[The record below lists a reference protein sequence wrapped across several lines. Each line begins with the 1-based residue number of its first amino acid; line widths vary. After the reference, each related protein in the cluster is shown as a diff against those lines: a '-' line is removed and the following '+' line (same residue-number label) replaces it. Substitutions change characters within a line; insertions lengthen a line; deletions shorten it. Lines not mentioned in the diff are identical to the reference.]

1 MPKMMI
7 GWNHK
12 MTIENL
18 QKSNLAKL
26 LATENITVQHR
37 KVDTAYFD
45 VKNRILCLPIW
56 KEEMPNDVYD
66 LLVGHEVG
74 HALFTPTSDW
84 AFKQKEVP
92 VSFLNVLEDVRI
104 EKMMKQKFPGLRK
117 NFYDGYQILTDKNF
131 FGIKDKDVSLLKF
144 IDRLNVHYK
153 IGAFA
158 QIPFHNETEM
168 DFVKRAF
175 ETQTFDDV
183 FNLAKEIYAY
193 EKQQKQQEQK
203 VPEQSK
209 EQQSGQSDDDTEKMQ
224 QPDNTQDE
232 QQEEQESAST
242 NADNT
247 DQDGDEL
254 EVLQGQGDIN
264 PELNEEEKT
273 GEGKKV
279 SDGREG
285 SIGGDDLEASTDRS
299 MNDKMKSLLDE
310 KGKDNT
316 YVTLPLPNLKQI
328 VIEHKELYKSVKE
341 QDERYSNIVDINT
354 AVAREFKK
362 FKDSSMKTVNYLVK
376 EFEMKKS
383 ADAYKK
389 ASVSRTG
396 VINVNKLHSY
406 KYNDDIFKKLTI
418 IPDGKNH
425 GMMMFVDWSGSMHKS
440 FYETITQLFNLVFF
454 CQQVKIPFEVYAFS
468 DRSQRLNIGMGRE
481 SCWMYKSGDKAMDQ
495 FSLLQLFTSTMKKQ
509 EFQNACIEIYKVAMS
524 YSNKL
529 NEFIS
534 YYYSPCTLLSLGGT
548 PLNAAVLA
556 SIPMIKRFKKENQIQ
571 KMNTIFLTDGDSH
584 DHRDF
589 FVPVDGNEQSYQVK
603 DEKNGLKYGD
613 MPYENN
619 MVCIDNQTKYSFK
632 MSYMR
637 NTTKDYF
644 ELLKR
649 KVDTVLIGFH
659 IVHRKLEQEDIGRIA
674 GKTYYRVNMRESEKI
689 RDSFRKNKFVISTKN
704 GYDEQYYIKG
714 SKDLEINDEG
724 FTVDP
729 NKRTS
734 LVAAFKKYSKNK
746 VMSRVLLNKFIEK
759 VA

>member
-1 MPKMMI
+1 
-7 GWNHK
+7 

-45 VKNRILCLPIW
+45 VKNRVLCLPIW

-74 HALFTPTSDW
+74 HALFTPKEDW
-84 AFKQKEVP
+84 MFKQKEVP

-117 NFYDGYQILTDKNF
+117 NFYDGYQILSNKDF
-131 FGIKDKDVSLLKF
+131 FGIKDKEVSQLKF
-144 IDRLNVHYK
+144 IDRMNIHYK

-158 QIPFHNETEM
+158 QVPFHNEIEM
-168 DFVKRAF
+168 DFIKRAF
-175 ETQTFDDV
+175 ETQSFDDV
-183 FNLAKEIYAY
+183 YNLAKEIYAY
-193 EKQQKQQEQK
+193 EKEQKQQEQK
-203 VPEQSK
+203 VPDNSK
-209 EQQSGQSDDDTEKMQ
+209 EQQSGQSDDDIEKMQ
-224 QPDNTQDE
+224 QPDNTQDD

-242 NADNT
+242 NS
-247 DQDGDEL
+247 DQGDQGDE
-254 EVLQGQGDIN
+254 EIEILQGQGDIN
-264 PELNEEEKT
+264 PSLDEEEKT

-285 SIGGDDLEASTDRS
+285 SIGGDSLEASTDTS
-299 MNDKMKSLLDE
+299 MNEMMKSLLDK
-310 KGKDNT
+310 KGRDNT

-328 VIEHKELYKSVKE
+328 VIEHKELYKTVKE
-341 QDERYSNIVDINT
+341 QDERYSNIAEINT
-354 AVAREFKK
+354 VVAREFKK
-362 FKDSSMKTVNYLVK
+362 FKDGSMKTVNYLVK
-376 EFEMKKS
+376 EFEMRKS

-406 KYNDDIFKKLTI
+406 KFNDDIFKKLTI

-468 DRSQRLNIGMGRE
+468 DRSQRLNIGMGTE

-495 FSLLQLFTSTMKKQ
+495 FSLLQLFTSNMKKK
-509 EFQNACIEIYKVAMS
+509 EFNNACVEIYKVAMA
-524 YSNKL
+524 YNNRL
-529 NEFIS
+529 HEHTQ
-534 YYYSPCTLLSLGGT
+534 YYYSPCQILSLGGT
-548 PLNAAVLA
+548 PLNAAILA
-556 SIPMIKRFKKENQIQ
+556 SIPLIKNFKKQNQIQ

-589 FVPVDGNEQSYQVK
+589 FVPVDGTEQSYKVK
-603 DEKNGLKYGD
+603 DEKKGLKYGD
-613 MPYENN
+613 MPYEND

-649 KVDTVLIGFH
+649 KVDTVLLGFH
-659 IVHRKLEQEDIGRIA
+659 IVHRKLEAEDVGRIT
-674 GKTYYRVNMRESEKI
+674 GKTYYRVPMREQEKI
-689 RDSFRKNKFVISTKN
+689 RMAFRKDKFVITTKN
-704 GYDEQYYIKG
+704 GYDAQYYIKG
-714 SKDLEINDEG
+714 SKDLEINNEG
-724 FTVDP
+724 FTIDE
-729 NKRTS
+729 NKNTS
-734 LVAAFKKYSKNK
+734 LVAAFKKYSKSK
-746 VMSRVLLNKFIEK
+746 VMSRVLLNKFIER

>member
-1 MPKMMI
+1 
-7 GWNHK
+7 
-12 MTIENL
+12 MTVENL

-45 VKNRILCLPIW
+45 VKNRVLCLPIW

-74 HALFTPTSDW
+74 HALFTPKEDW
-84 AFKQKEVP
+84 MFKQKEVP

-117 NFYDGYQILTDKNF
+117 NFYDGYQILSNKDF
-131 FGIKDKDVSLLKF
+131 FGIKDKEVSQLKF
-144 IDRLNVHYK
+144 IDRMNIHYK

-158 QIPFHNETEM
+158 QVPFHNEIEM
-168 DFVKRAF
+168 DFIKRAF
-175 ETQTFDDV
+175 ETQSFDDV
-183 FNLAKEIYAY
+183 YNLAKEIYAY
-193 EKQQKQQEQK
+193 EKEQKQQEQK
-203 VPEQSK
+203 VPDNSK
-209 EQQSGQSDDDTEKMQ
+209 EQQSGQSDDDIEKMQ
-224 QPDNTQDE
+224 QPDNTQDD

-242 NADNT
+242 NSEQSE
-247 DQDGDEL
+247 QDGEEL
-254 EVLQGQGDIN
+254 EILQGQGDIN
-264 PELNEEEKT
+264 PSLDEEEKT

-285 SIGGDDLEASTDRS
+285 SIGGDSLEASTDKS
-299 MNDKMKSLLDE
+299 MNEMMKSLLDE

-328 VIEHKELYKSVKE
+328 VIEHKDLYKTVKE
-341 QDERYSNIVDINT
+341 QDERYSNIFEINT
-354 AVAREFKK
+354 VVAREFKK
-362 FKDSSMKTVNYLVK
+362 FKDGSMKTVNYLVK
-376 EFEMKKS
+376 EFEMRKS

-406 KYNDDIFKKLTI
+406 KFNDDIFKKLTI

-468 DRSQRLNIGMGRE
+468 DRSQRLNIGMGTE

-495 FSLLQLFTSTMKKQ
+495 FSLLQLFTSNMKKK
-509 EFQNACIEIYKVAMS
+509 EFNNACVEIYKVAMA
-524 YSNKL
+524 YNNRL
-529 NEFIS
+529 HEHVH
-534 YYYSPCTLLSLGGT
+534 YYYSPCQILSLGGT
-548 PLNAAVLA
+548 PLNAAILA
-556 SIPMIKRFKKENQIQ
+556 SIPMIKNFKKQNQIQ

-589 FVPVDGNEQSYQVK
+589 FVPVDGTEQSYKVK
-603 DEKNGLKYGD
+603 DEKKGLKYGD

-619 MVCIDNQTKYSFK
+619 MVCIDNQTKFSFK

-649 KVDTVLIGFH
+649 KVDTVLLGFH
-659 IVHRKLEQEDIGRIA
+659 IVHRKLESEDVGRIA
-674 GKTYYRVNMRESEKI
+674 GKTYYRVPMREQEKI
-689 RDSFRKNKFVISTKN
+689 RMAFRKDKFVITTKN
-704 GYDEQYYIKG
+704 GYDAQYYIKG
-714 SKDLEINDEG
+714 SKDLEINNEG
-724 FTVDP
+724 FTIDE
-729 NKRTS
+729 NKNTS
-734 LVAAFKKYSKNK
+734 LVAAFKKYSKSK
-746 VMSRVLLNKFIEK
+746 VMSRVLLNKFIER

>member
-1 MPKMMI
+1 
-7 GWNHK
+7 

-45 VKNRILCLPIW
+45 VKNRVLCLPIW

-74 HALFTPTSDW
+74 HALFTPKEDW
-84 AFKQKEVP
+84 MFKQKEVP

-104 EKMMKQKFPGLRK
+104 EKMMKQRFPGLRK
-117 NFYDGYQILTDKNF
+117 NFYDGYQILSNKDF
-131 FGIKDKDVSLLKF
+131 FGIKDKEVSQLKF
-144 IDRLNVHYK
+144 IDRMNVHYK

-158 QIPFHNETEM
+158 QIPFHNEIEM
-168 DFVKRAF
+168 NFVKRAF
-175 ETQTFDDV
+175 ETETFDDV
-183 FNLAKEIYAY
+183 YNLAKEIYAY
-193 EKQQKQQEQK
+193 EKEQKQQEQK
-203 VPEQSK
+203 VPDNSK
-209 EQQSGQSDDDTEKMQ
+209 EQQSGQSDDVEKMQ
-224 QPDNTQDE
+224 QPDNTQDD

-242 NADNT
+242 NSEQS
-247 DQDGDEL
+247 DQGDEEL
-254 EVLQGQGDIN
+254 EILQGQGDIN
-264 PELNEEEKT
+264 PESNEEEKT

-285 SIGGDDLEASTDRS
+285 SIGGDDLEASTDTS
-299 MNDKMKSLLDE
+299 MTEKMKSLLDE
-310 KGKDNT
+310 KGRDNT

-328 VIEHKELYKSVKE
+328 VIEHKELYKLVKE
-341 QDERYSNIVDINT
+341 QEGRYTHMDDINT

-406 KYNDDIFKKLTI
+406 KFSDDIFKKLTI

-454 CQQVKIPFEVYAFS
+454 CQQVKIPFEVYAFT
-468 DRSQRLNIGMGRE
+468 DRSQRLNISQNE
-481 SCWMYKSGDKAMDQ
+481 SSWMYKAGDKSMDQ
-495 FSLLQLFTSTMKKQ
+495 FNLLQLFTSTMKKQ
-509 EFQNACIEIYKVAMS
+509 EFNNACVEIYKVAMA
-524 YSNKL
+524 YNNKL
-529 NEFIS
+529 HEYTN
-534 YYYSPCTLLSLGGT
+534 YYYSPVQILSLGGT
-548 PLNAAVLA
+548 PLNAAILA

-589 FVPVDGNEQSYQVK
+589 FVPVDGTEESYRIK
-603 DEKNGLKYGD
+603 DEKKQLKYGD
-613 MPYENN
+613 MPYQND
-619 MVCIDNQTKYSFK
+619 MVCIDNQTKFSFK

-644 ELLKR
+644 KLLKR
-649 KVDTVLIGFH
+649 KVDTVLLGFH
-659 IVHRKLEQEDIGRIA
+659 IVHRTLEHEDLGRIA
-674 GKTYYRVNMRESEKI
+674 GKTYYRVPMREQEKI
-689 RDSFRKNKFVISTKN
+689 RMAFRKDKFVITTKN
-704 GYDEQYYIKG
+704 GYDAQYYIKG
-714 SKDLEINDEG
+714 SKDLEINNEG
-724 FTVDP
+724 FTIDE
-729 NKRTS
+729 NKKTS
-734 LVAAFKKYSKNK
+734 LVAAFKKYSKSK
-746 VMSRVLLNKFIEK
+746 VMSRVLLNKFIER

>member
-1 MPKMMI
+1 
-7 GWNHK
+7 

-45 VKNRILCLPIW
+45 VKNRVLCLPIW

-74 HALFTPTSDW
+74 HALFTPKEDW
-84 AFKQKEVP
+84 MFKQKEVP

-117 NFYDGYQILTDKNF
+117 NFYDGYQILSDKDF
-131 FGIKDKDVSLLKF
+131 FGIKDKEVSQLKF
-144 IDRLNVHYK
+144 IDRMNVHYK

-158 QIPFHNETEM
+158 QVPFHNEIEM
-168 DFVKRAF
+168 NFIKRAF

-183 FNLAKEIYAY
+183 YNLAKEIYEY
-193 EKQQKQQEQK
+193 EKEQEQ
-203 VPEQSK
+203 
-209 EQQSGQSDDDTEKMQ
+209 
-224 QPDNTQDE
+224 
-232 QQEEQESAST
+232 QESAST

-285 SIGGDDLEASTDRS
+285 SIGGDDGLEASTDKS
-299 MNDKMKSLLDE
+299 MNEKMKSLLDE
-310 KGKDNT
+310 KSKDNT
-316 YVTLPLPNLKQI
+316 YVTLPLPNLKEI
-328 VIEHKELYKSVKE
+328 VIKHKELYKIVKE
-341 QDERYSNIVDINT
+341 QDERYSNIAEINT
-354 AVAREFKK
+354 VVAREFKK
-362 FKDSSMKTVNYLVK
+362 FKDGSMKTVNYLVK

-389 ASVSRTG
+389 SSVSKTG

-406 KYNDDIFKKLTI
+406 QFNDDIFKKLTI

-454 CQQVKIPFEVYAFS
+454 CQQVKIPFEVYAFT
-468 DRSQRLNIGMGRE
+468 DRSQRLNFGNGTK

-495 FSLLQLFTSTMKKQ
+495 FNLLQLFTSSMKKQ
-509 EFQNACIEIYKVAMS
+509 EFNNACVEIYKVALA
-524 YSNKL
+524 YNNKL
-529 NEFIS
+529 HEYTN
-534 YYYSPCTLLSLGGT
+534 YYYSPVQILSLGGT
-548 PLNAAVLA
+548 PLNAAILA

-589 FVPVDGNEQSYQVK
+589 FVPVDGSEQSYQVK
-603 DEKNGLKYGD
+603 DPKQGLKYGNMHYD
-613 MPYENN
+613 NT
-619 MVCIDNQTKYSFK
+619 MVCIDNQTKFSFK
-632 MSYMR
+632 MDYTR

-649 KVDTVLIGFH
+649 KVDTVLLGFH
-659 IVHRKLEQEDIGRIA
+659 IIHRKLELEDIGRIA
-674 GKTYYRVNMRESEKI
+674 GKTYYRIPMREQEKI
-689 RDSFRKNKFVISTKN
+689 RGAFRKDKFIITTKN
-704 GYDEQYYIKG
+704 GYDAQYYIKG
-714 SKDLEINDEG
+714 SKDLEINNEG
-724 FTVDP
+724 FTIDP
-729 NKRTS
+729 NKNTS
-734 LVAAFKKYSKNK
+734 LVAAFKKYSKSK
-746 VMSRVLLNKFIEK
+746 VMSRVLLNKFIER

>member
-1 MPKMMI
+1 
-7 GWNHK
+7 

-45 VKNRILCLPIW
+45 VKNRVLCLPIW
-56 KEEMPNDVYD
+56 KDEMPNDVYD

-74 HALFTPTSDW
+74 HALFTPKSDW

-104 EKMMKQKFPGLRK
+104 EKMMKQRFPGLRK
-117 NFYDGYQILTDKNF
+117 SFYEGYQNLTQRDF
-131 FGIKDKDVSLLKF
+131 FGIKNKEVSTMRF
-144 IDRLNVHYK
+144 IDRLNIHYK

-158 QIPFHNETEM
+158 QVPFHNEIEI

-193 EKQQKQQEQK
+193 EKEQQSQQQEQQK
-203 VPEQSK
+203 
-209 EQQSGQSDDDTEKMQ
+209 QSGQSDDDVEKMQ
-224 QPDNTQDE
+224 QPDNTQE
-232 QQEEQESAST
+232 QNGEEEVQT
-242 NADNT
+242 NSS
-247 DQDGDEL
+247 QSGDGDGE
-254 EVLQGQGDIN
+254 EVEMLQGEGDIN
-264 PELNEEEKT
+264 ASTPNDEKSEQGKT
-273 GEGKKV
+273 PAYGQEGTNNA
-279 SDGREG
+279 
-285 SIGGDDLEASTDRS
+285 DDIQASTDQS
-299 MNDKMKSLLDE
+299 MNKNMKELLDD
-310 KGKDNT
+310 KSKDNT
-316 YVTLPLPNLKQI
+316 YVTLPIPNLDSI
-328 VIEHKELYKSVKE
+328 VIPHKELYKLVKE
-341 QDERYSNIVDINT
+341 QDARYSSSEDIN
-354 AVAREFKK
+354 VLVKKEFKK
-362 FKDSSMKTVNYLVK
+362 FKDASMKTVNYLVK

-389 ASVSRTG
+389 ASVSKTG

-406 KYNDDIFKKLTI
+406 KFNDDIFKKLTI

-440 FYETITQLFNLVFF
+440 FYETVTQLFNLIFF
-454 CQQVKIPFEVYAFS
+454 CQQVKIPFEVYAFT
-468 DRSQRLNIGMGRE
+468 DRTQRLSVGYSKGKA
-481 SCWMYKSGDKAMDQ
+481 WTYKSGDKVMDD
-495 FSLLQLFTSTMKKQ
+495 FNLLQLFSSDMKKV

-524 YSNKL
+524 YGNKL
-529 NEFIS
+529 MDLSN
-534 YYYSPCTLLSLGGT
+534 YYYTPVSALSLGGT
-548 PLNAAVLA
+548 PLNAGILA
-556 SIPMIKRFKKENQIQ
+556 SIPMIKKFKSKYQIQ

-589 FVPVDGNEQSYQVK
+589 YVDVDGTETDSWRIK
-603 DEKNGLKYGD
+603 DHENKLKYGS

-619 MVCIDNQTKYSFK
+619 LIVQDNQTKYSFN
-632 MSYMR
+632 MSYAQ
-637 NTTKDYF
+637 NSTKGYF

-659 IVHRKLEQEDIGRIA
+659 IVHRKLDYTEIGKIS
-674 GKTYYRVNMRESEKI
+674 GKGYSTDFKESEKI
-689 RDSFRKNKFVISTKN
+689 RESFRKDKYVISTKN
-704 GYDEQYYIKG
+704 GYDEQYFIKG

-724 FTVDP
+724 FTVDE

-746 VMSRVLLNKFIEK
+746 IMSRVILNKFIEK

>member
-1 MPKMMI
+1 
-7 GWNHK
+7 

-45 VKNRILCLPIW
+45 VKNRVLCLPIW

-74 HALFTPTSDW
+74 HALFTPASDW

-117 NFYDGYQILTDKNF
+117 NFYDGYQILTKKDF
-131 FGIKDKDVSLLKF
+131 FGIQNKDVSTLRF

-168 DFVKRAF
+168 NFVKRAF

-193 EKQQKQQEQK
+193 EKEQKQKQQEQN
-203 VPEQSK
+203 VPDNSK

-254 EVLQGQGDIN
+254 EVLQGEGDIN

-273 GEGKKV
+273 GKGKKV

-285 SIGGDDLEASTDRS
+285 SIGGDDGLEASTDTS
-299 MNDKMKSLLDE
+299 MNEKMKSLLDE
-310 KGKDNT
+310 KSKDNT
-316 YVTLPLPNLKQI
+316 YVTLPLPNLKEI
-328 VIEHKELYKSVKE
+328 VIEHKELYKIVKE
-341 QDERYSNIVDINT
+341 QDERYSSIPEINT
-354 AVAREFKK
+354 VVAKEFKK
-362 FKDSSMKTVNYLVK
+362 FKDGSMKTVNYLVK

-389 ASVSRTG
+389 SSVSKTG

-406 KYNDDIFKKLTI
+406 QFNDDIFKKLTI

-440 FYETITQLFNLVFF
+440 FYETITQLFNLIFF
-454 CQQVKIPFEVYAFS
+454 CQQVKIPFEVYAFT
-468 DRSQRLNIGMGRE
+468 DRSQRLNFGNGTK

-495 FSLLQLFTSTMKKQ
+495 FNLLQLFTSNMKKK
-509 EFQNACIEIYKVAMS
+509 EFNNACIEIYKVALA
-524 YSNKL
+524 YNNKL
-529 NEFIS
+529 HEHVE
-534 YYYSPCTLLSLGGT
+534 YYYSPCQILSLGGT

-584 DHRDF
+584 DHRDY
-589 FVPVDGNEQSYQVK
+589 FVPVDGSEESYQVK
-603 DEKNGLKYGD
+603 DPKQGLKYGNMHYD
-613 MPYENN
+613 NT
-619 MVCIDNQTKYSFK
+619 MVCIDNQTKFSFK
-632 MSYMR
+632 MGYTR

-649 KVDTVLIGFH
+649 KVDTVLLGFH
-659 IVHRKLEQEDIGRIA
+659 IVHRKLELEDIGRIA
-674 GKTYYRVNMRESEKI
+674 GKTYYRIPMREQEKI
-689 RDSFRKNKFVISTKN
+689 RGAFRKDKFVITTKN
-704 GYDEQYYIKG
+704 GYDAQYYIKG

-724 FTVDP
+724 FTIDE

-734 LVAAFKKYSKNK
+734 LIAAFKRYSKNK

>member
-1 MPKMMI
+1 
-7 GWNHK
+7 

-45 VKNRILCLPIW
+45 VKNRVLCLPIW

-74 HALFTPTSDW
+74 HALFTPKEDW
-84 AFKQKEVP
+84 MFKQKEVP

-104 EKMMKQKFPGLRK
+104 EKMMKQRFPGLRK
-117 NFYDGYQILTDKNF
+117 NFYDGYQILSNKDF
-131 FGIKDKDVSLLKF
+131 FGIKDKEVSQLKF
-144 IDRLNVHYK
+144 IDRMNVHYK

-158 QIPFHNETEM
+158 QIPFHNEIEM
-168 DFVKRAF
+168 NFVKRAF
-175 ETQTFDDV
+175 ETETFDDV
-183 FNLAKEIYAY
+183 YNLAKEIYAY
-193 EKQQKQQEQK
+193 EKEQKQQEQK
-203 VPEQSK
+203 VPDNSK
-209 EQQSGQSDDDTEKMQ
+209 EQQSGQSDDVEKMQ
-224 QPDNTQDE
+224 QPDNTQDD

-242 NADNT
+242 NSE
-247 DQDGDEL
+247 QSEEDGDEL
-254 EVLQGQGDIN
+254 EILQGQGDIN
-264 PELNEEEKT
+264 PESNEEEKT

-285 SIGGDDLEASTDRS
+285 SIGGDDLEASTDTS
-299 MNDKMKSLLDE
+299 MTEKMKSLLDE
-310 KGKDNT
+310 KGRDNT

-328 VIEHKELYKSVKE
+328 VIEHKELYKLVKE
-341 QDERYSNIVDINT
+341 QEGRYTHMDDINT

-406 KYNDDIFKKLTI
+406 KFNDDIFKKLTI

-454 CQQVKIPFEVYAFS
+454 CQQVKIPFEVYAFT
-468 DRSQRLNIGMGRE
+468 DRSQRLNISQNE
-481 SCWMYKSGDKAMDQ
+481 SSWMYKAGDKSMDQ
-495 FSLLQLFTSTMKKQ
+495 FNLLQLFTSTMKKQ
-509 EFQNACIEIYKVAMS
+509 EFNNACVEIYKVAMA
-524 YSNKL
+524 YNNKL
-529 NEFIS
+529 HEYTN
-534 YYYSPCTLLSLGGT
+534 YYYSPVQILSLGGT
-548 PLNAAVLA
+548 PLNAAILA

-589 FVPVDGNEQSYQVK
+589 FVPVDGTEESYRIK
-603 DEKNGLKYGD
+603 DEKKQLKYGD
-613 MPYENN
+613 MPYQND
-619 MVCIDNQTKYSFK
+619 MVCIDNQTKFSFK

-644 ELLKR
+644 KLLKR
-649 KVDTVLIGFH
+649 KVDTVLLGFH
-659 IVHRKLEQEDIGRIA
+659 IVHRTLEHEDLGRIA
-674 GKTYYRVNMRESEKI
+674 GKTYYRVPMREQEKI
-689 RDSFRKNKFVISTKN
+689 RMAFRKDKFVITTKN
-704 GYDEQYYIKG
+704 GYDAQYYIKG
-714 SKDLEINDEG
+714 SKDLEINNEG
-724 FTVDP
+724 FTIDE
-729 NKRTS
+729 NKKTS
-734 LVAAFKKYSKNK
+734 LVAAFKKYSKSK
-746 VMSRVLLNKFIEK
+746 VMSRVLLNKFIER

>member
-1 MPKMMI
+1 
-7 GWNHK
+7 

-45 VKNRILCLPIW
+45 VKNRVLCLPIW
-56 KEEMPNDVYD
+56 KDEMPNDVYD

-74 HALFTPTSDW
+74 HALFTPKSDW

-104 EKMMKQKFPGLRK
+104 EKMMKQRFPGLRK
-117 NFYDGYQILTDKNF
+117 SFYEGYQNLTQRDF
-131 FGIKDKDVSLLKF
+131 FGIKNKEVSTMRF
-144 IDRLNVHYK
+144 IDRLNIHYK

-158 QIPFHNETEM
+158 QVPFHNEIEI

-193 EKQQKQQEQK
+193 EKTQTQTEQQQGQQK
-203 VPEQSK
+203 
-209 EQQSGQSDDDTEKMQ
+209 QSGQSDDDVEKMQ
-224 QPDNTQDE
+224 QPDNTQE
-232 QQEEQESAST
+232 QNGEEEVQT
-242 NADNT
+242 NSS
-247 DQDGDEL
+247 QSGDGDGE
-254 EVLQGQGDIN
+254 EVEMLQGEGDIN
-264 PELNEEEKT
+264 ASTPNDEKSEQGKT
-273 GEGKKV
+273 PAYGQEGTNNA
-279 SDGREG
+279 
-285 SIGGDDLEASTDRS
+285 DDIQASTDQS
-299 MNDKMKSLLDE
+299 MNKNMKELLDD
-310 KGKDNT
+310 KSKDNT
-316 YVTLPLPNLKQI
+316 YVTLPIPNLDSI
-328 VIEHKELYKSVKE
+328 VIPHKELYKLVKE
-341 QDERYSNIVDINT
+341 QDARYSSSEDIN
-354 AVAREFKK
+354 VLVKKEFKK
-362 FKDSSMKTVNYLVK
+362 FKDASMKTVNYLVK

-389 ASVSRTG
+389 ASVSKTG

-406 KYNDDIFKKLTI
+406 KFNDDIFKKLTI

-440 FYETITQLFNLVFF
+440 FYETVTQLFNLIFF
-454 CQQVKIPFEVYAFS
+454 CQQVKIPFEVYAFT
-468 DRSQRLNIGMGRE
+468 DRTQRLSVGYSKGKA
-481 SCWMYKSGDKAMDQ
+481 WTYKSGDKVMDD
-495 FSLLQLFTSTMKKQ
+495 FNLLQLFSSDMKKV

-524 YSNKL
+524 YGNKL
-529 NEFIS
+529 MDLSN
-534 YYYSPCTLLSLGGT
+534 YYYTPVSALSLGGT
-548 PLNAAVLA
+548 PLNAGILA
-556 SIPMIKRFKKENQIQ
+556 SIPMIKKFKSKYQIQ

-589 FVPVDGNEQSYQVK
+589 YVDVDGTETDSWRIK
-603 DEKNGLKYGD
+603 DHENKLKYGS

-619 MVCIDNQTKYSFK
+619 LIVQDNQTKYSFN
-632 MSYMR
+632 MSYAQ
-637 NTTKDYF
+637 NSTKGYF

-659 IVHRKLEQEDIGRIA
+659 IVHRKLDYTEIGKIS
-674 GKTYYRVNMRESEKI
+674 GKGYSTDFKESEKI
-689 RDSFRKNKFVISTKN
+689 RESFRKDKYVISTKN
-704 GYDEQYYIKG
+704 GYDEQYFIKG

-724 FTVDP
+724 FTVDE

-746 VMSRVLLNKFIEK
+746 IMSRVILNKFIEK